1 MTRSPVSGGPLDG
14 LKVLE
19 LGQLIAGPF
28 AAKTLADFGADVI
41 KIEPPAAGDPLR
53 KWRLLKDGT
62 SVWWQVQSRNKR
74 SVALDLKQAAAQ
86 DIVRQL
92 AADADVMIENF
103 RPGAMEGWGLAPD
116 DLIALNPRLIVLRIS
131 GYGQTG
137 PYRDRPGFGV
147 VAEAMGGLRHL
158 TAEPGRVPV
167 RVGVSLGDTLAAL
180 HGVIGILLA
189 LQHRRASVTPETP
202 LGKGQVID
210 VALYEAVFN
219 CMESLLPE
227 YSAFGAVRGPAGSAL
242 PGIAPS
248 NAYRC
253 KDDSEAPASAGPPQA
268 SPAPSGGRA
277 LREAN
282 EHGGFVAA
290 GQPQARPAPSE
301 GSESHGVGSVGAEG
315 RSAGPPQARP
325 APLGC
330 RALREA
336 NERGGF
342 DAAGPPQA
350 RPAPPGGSEPHGV
363 GSVGAYVLIAGNGD
377 SIFKRLMAV
386 IGRPDLAADPAL
398 SDNAGRVARV
408 AEIDDAIGQW
418 TARHAV
424 DEVLAALE
432 KAGVPAGRIYTVA
445 DIAADPHYRARG
457 MLERVQLEDGSRL
470 TVPGIVPKLSAT
482 PGRHHRNAPALGQD
496 TDAVLEEIGL
506 SAAQIQALKDRG
518 IVAGTAERVA
528 A

>member
-1 MTRSPVSGGPLDG
+1 MNFSSSNHAVAPDATGSLHGPLAG

-41 KIEPPAAGDPLR
+41 KIETPGAGDPLR

-74 SVALDLKQAAAQ
+74 SLALDLKQAAAQ
-86 DIVRQL
+86 DIVRKL
-92 AADADVMIENF
+92 ALDADVLIENF
-103 RPGAMEGWGLAPD
+103 RPGAMEGWGLGPET
-116 DLIALNPRLIVLRIS
+116 LLALNPRLIMLRIS

-167 RVGVSLGDTLAAL
+167 RVGVSIGDTLAAL

-189 LQHRRASVTPETP
+189 LHHRSAQGV
-202 LGKGQVID
+202 GQVID

-248 NAYRC
+248 NAYLC
-253 KDDSEAPASAGPPQA
+253 SD
-268 SPAPSGGRA
+268 GGYA
-277 LREAN
+277 
-282 EHGGFVAA
+282 
-290 GQPQARPAPSE
+290 
-301 GSESHGVGSVGAEG
+301 
-315 RSAGPPQARP
+315 
-325 APLGC
+325 
-330 RALREA
+330 
-336 NERGGF
+336 
-342 DAAGPPQA
+342 
-350 RPAPPGGSEPHGV
+350 
-363 GSVGAYVLIAGNGD
+363 LIAGNGD
-377 SIFKRLMAV
+377 SIFKRLMKE
-386 IGRPDLAADPAL
+386 IGRDDLGADPGL

-408 AEIDDAIGQW
+408 DEIDAAIGHWAAQR
-418 TARHAV
+418 TV
-424 DEVLAALE
+424 DEALKALDHAA
-432 KAGVPAGRIYTVA
+432 VPAGRIYTVA
-445 DIAADPHYRARG
+445 DIAADPHYQARG
-457 MLERVQLEDGSRL
+457 MLASVQMDDGSTL

-482 PGRHHRNAPALGQD
+482 PGSHRRNAPALGQD
-496 TDAVLEEIGL
+496 TDAVLHELGL
-506 SAAQIQALKDRG
+506 SPAQIQGLKDKG
-518 IVAGTAERVA
+518 IVSGGLHDRPS
-528 A
+528 